1 MVKCSL
7 TEFGRARPDNKHW
20 DDLRA
25 KSLPV
30 RPSHPVDKYILRNF
44 FLFRSYAVRQNT
56 NHSQPKTGCARSK
69 KLIRTLVTFRFT
81 FQQKIAHILLCLNSD
96 DERRYMH
103 SIKSN

>member
-7 TEFGRARPDNKHW
+7 TEFGRAGPDNKHW

-30 RPSHPVDKYILRNF
+30 RPSHPVDKYILSNF
-44 FLFRSYAVRQNT
+44 FLFRSYAVCQYT
-56 NHSQPKTGCARSK
+56 NKTHNQRLTHYK
-69 KLIRTLVTFRFT
+69 KLIRTLVILGLPFNK
-81 FQQKIAHILLCLNSD
+81 KIADILLCLNGY
-96 DERRYMH
+96 DEPRYMH